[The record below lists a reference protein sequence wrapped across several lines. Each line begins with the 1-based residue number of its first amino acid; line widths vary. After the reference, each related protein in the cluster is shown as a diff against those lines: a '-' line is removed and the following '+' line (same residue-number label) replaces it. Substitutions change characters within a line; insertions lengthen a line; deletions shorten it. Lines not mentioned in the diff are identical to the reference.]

1 MVFPNQTPFT
11 LEARFLWEV
20 LKWGVM
26 LKGTRLYQLLVSI
39 VFLAVLGYLLSS
51 LKLGLVY
58 KELVALDPM
67 YLFLGALILAVAAL
81 LKIYRFQIVVR
92 IYGFEIPFLEAALV
106 QMVGISFATLT
117 PGRVGEGSKAVLLNK
132 RADVPISSALG
143 MIIFERFFDMILLAT
158 GAFLFSQSVLQREF
172 ALAIGLFLAALVVF
186 FILFL
191 RHFNSIKRFVPKRYI
206 EYFTPVSAGG
216 GMHLSL
222 LALIFTAA
230 TWLTEAL
237 FPWLL
242 ARSMGAN
249 VSFTLVFGVLCISTI
264 AVVLSVLPAGLGTM
278 DLSFLVL
285 LPKIGVT
292 AETALSIL
300 LIYRFFG
307 IITPFIFSLVL
318 LNLKKTSFKE
328 IRSDMGG

>member
-1 MVFPNQTPFT
+1 MTA
-11 LEARFLWEV
+11 ARFIWEV

-26 LKGTRLYQLLVSI
+26 LKGTRFYQLLVSV

-51 LKLGLVY
+51 LKLGRVY
-58 KELVALDPM
+58 RELLAVDRV
-67 YLFLGALILAVAAL
+67 YLILGALIFFFAAI
-81 LKIYRFQIVVR
+81 LKIYRFSLVVR
-92 IYGFEIPFLEAALV
+92 VYGFEIPFLEAALV

-117 PGRVGEGSKAVLLNK
+117 PGRVGEGSKAILLNK

-158 GAFLFSQSVLQREF
+158 GAFLFSRSVLQREF
-172 ALAIGLFLAALVVF
+172 TLAIGLFLAVLVVF
-186 FILFL
+186 FVLFL
-191 RHFNSIKRFVPKRYI
+191 RHFNSVKRFVPKRYVG
-206 EYFTPVSAGG
+206 YFTPVTTGG
-216 GMHLSL
+216 GLFLSL
-222 LALIFTAA
+222 LVLFFTAA
-230 TWLTEAL
+230 TWLVEAL

-242 ARSMGAN
+242 ARSLGAY
-249 VSFTLVFGVLCISTI
+249 VPFTLVFGVVCISTI
-264 AVVLSVLPAGLGTM
+264 AVALSVLPAGLGTM

-285 LPKIGVT
+285 FPQIGVT

-307 IITPFIFSLVL
+307 IVTPFIFSFVL
-318 LNLKKTSFKE
+318 LNLKKTSFKD